1 MIANLYID
9 KLKGRIIESAYDRFF
24 TSFCEKRDEIALR
37 LNKLEE
43 AETDYYIAAKYI
55 LDLTSRAY
63 ELFKSSEVEEKR
75 QLIKLILSNLELDD
89 EKLVW
94 QAHKPFDLIL
104 EMNDCQLW
112 CARQDSN
119 L

>member
-1 MIANLYID
+1 MTDFTRPFVRNWTKLASNLASYRRLMTTTI
-9 KLKGRIIESAYDRFF
+9 
-24 TSFCEKRDEIALR
+24 LR
-37 LNKLEE
+37 QN
-43 AETDYYIAAKYI
+43 I

-75 QLIKLILSNLELDD
+75 QLIKLILSNLELNG

-119 L
+119 LRPTD

>member
-1 MIANLYID
+1 MD
-9 KLKGRIIESAYDRFF
+9 KLDGSITENDHERYYN
-24 TSFCEKRDEIALR
+24 ALR
-37 LNKLEE
+37 AKLTEISVKLEHLQE
-43 AETDYYIAAKYI
+43 ADDNCYITSKYI

-75 QLIKLILSNLELDD
+75 QLIKLILSNLELKG

-104 EMNDCQLW
+104 EMTDRQTW

-119 L
+119 LRPTD